1 MIISKPQLEGMK
13 PIPSAGEFKLLK
25 KIKSSFTAS
34 LTEENCKIQ
43 SISREEAAREGGGS
57 GGGDGELW
65 LLHLLNGEL
74 SCETL
79 KDNFN
84 RCSINFEHQR

>member
-57 GGGDGELW
+57 GGGGM
-65 LLHLLNGEL
+65 G
-74 SCETL
+74 SCG
-79 KDNFN
+79 F
-84 RCSINFEHQR
+84 CIC